1 MLIQI
6 GENSATVTPYG
17 SLGDVYQTIG
27 SIGRGQRSL
36 FKRKGYYKQL

>member
-17 SLGDVYQTIG
+17 SLGD
-27 SIGRGQRSL
+27 
-36 FKRKGYYKQL
+36 GYYSVGSVSRRPERHLPL